1 MFYIG
6 KHPFNTTSRQPIAEC
21 APPVW
26 PERMAELAHQARH
39 PALRAFY
46 QAGAVAPDTA
56 IAQVPLL
63 AMDFETTGT
72 DARRDDIVSIGLVP
86 MTLQRIHLR
95 HGRHWLLKPRA
106 VLRDESVVIHG
117 ITHSEVEKAP
127 DLNALFITL
136 LELMAGKVLVVHH
149 RGIERQFLDAALQ
162 RRIGEGI
169 TFPCID
175 TLALEARQHRH
186 RPVSL
191 AARLFSRR
199 PRVSLRL
206 PESRTRYN
214 LPRYPAHNALTDALA
229 CAELLQAQVAHH
241 FSADTPVEALWC

>member
-6 KHPFNTTSRQPIAEC
+6 KHPFTTTSRQPAAEC
-21 APPVW
+21 LPPW
-26 PERMAELAHQARH
+26 PARMAELARQARH

-46 QAGAVAPDTA
+46 RAGAVAPDTA
-56 IAQVPLL
+56 IDQVPLL

-86 MTLQRIHLR
+86 MTLQRIRLR
-95 HGRHWLLKPRA
+95 HGHHWLLKPRA
-106 VLRDESVVIHG
+106 ALRDESVVIHG

-136 LELMAGKVLVVHH
+136 LKLMAGKVLVVHH

-169 TFPCID
+169 AFPCID
-175 TLALEARQHRH
+175 TLALEARRH
-186 RPVSL
+186 RSRPDSL
-191 AARLFSRR
+191 AARLFGGR
-199 PRVSLRL
+199 PRISLRL
-206 PESRTRYN
+206 PESRARYN

-229 CAELLQAQVAHH
+229 CAELFQAQVAHH
-241 FSADTPVEALWC
+241 FSAQTPVDALWC